1 MRRRRACVAPWLAGV
16 LSLALTA
23 CGGGGSGP
31 VPPAPA
37 QVREHDSRHD
47 VAVVESTLPALQDAP
62 AESDRWVGQL
72 GGAAYRVEVPKN
84 WNGSLLVWAR
94 GYWDGPTLFLEDP
107 MLRRH
112 LLERGVAWAASSYT
126 RNMYDVQAAI
136 EDSNQLATRFQA
148 IAAAHGRTLAA
159 PRRVFIAGM
168 SMGGHVAA
176 AAVEAEVVEH
186 AVHPLRYDGALAL
199 CGTVTDLGWYQY
211 LAAYQMALQHVLGAP
226 AEGYPS
232 AVYSRQQPALRQRVM
247 DGLADAAAPDEQVTR
262 LRALARQLS
271 GGERPFFA
279 EGWRNPAHHELLFKL
294 MNFAPTIDGILA
306 RNVID
311 TRSVAYRFE
320 EPGQT
325 DPEADVLNAAI
336 RRITPQADPNPLPP
350 VGLRWVPLVEGRL
363 TAPVISMHTL
373 GDVLAPLEL
382 QRRYMQRAQA
392 AGQAA
397 LLSVRLVR
405 DTGHCAFTAAEVAA
419 AFDALTQWVETGR
432 PPAGDEVSSAEAWR
446 RDDVGCRYTDNRTGL
461 EDRADASYR
470 QRVQSRY
477 PPCAGIVSG
486 GQAGQV
492 GRADGSDR

>member
-1 MRRRRACVAPWLAGV
+1 MRASTPWLAAV

-23 CGGGGSGP
+23 CGGGSGP
-31 VPPAPA
+31 ASPPAAPA
-37 QVREHDSRHD
+37 QVREQDSRTY
-47 VAVVESTLPALQDAP
+47 VAVVETTLPALQDAP
-62 AESDRWVGQL
+62 AESDRWVGQF

-84 WNGSLLVWAR
+84 WNGTLLMWAR

-136 EDSNQLATRFQA
+136 EDTNELAARFQA
-148 IAAAHGRTLAA
+148 IAAAHGRPLAA
-159 PRRVFIAGM
+159 PRRLFIAGM
-168 SMGGHVAA
+168 SMGGHVPA
-176 AAVEAEVVEH
+176 AAVEAEVVER
-186 AVHPLRYDGALAL
+186 AVHRLRYDGALAL

-232 AVYSRQQPALRQRVM
+232 AVYSRQQPALRQRVL
-247 DGLADAAAPDEQVTR
+247 DSLADEAAPDAQVTQ
-262 LRALARQLS
+262 LRALVRQLS
-271 GGERPFFA
+271 GGDRPFFA
-279 EGWRNPAHHELLFKL
+279 EGWRNPAHHNLLFKL

-311 TRSVAYRFE
+311 TRSVVYRFE
-320 EPGQT
+320 EPGQP
-325 DPEADVLNAAI
+325 DPEANVLNAAI
-336 RRITPQADPNPLPP
+336 RRITPDADPNPLPP

-363 TAPVISMHTL
+363 TAPIISLHTL
-373 GDVLAPLEL
+373 GDVLAPVEL

-405 DTGHCAFTAAEVAA
+405 DTGHCAFTAAEVEA

-432 PPAGDEVSSAEAWR
+432 TPAGDEVSSAEAWR
-446 RDDVGCRYTDNRTGL
+446 RDDVGCRYTDNRTGP

-470 QRVQSRY
+470 QLVQANY
-477 PPCAGIVSG
+477 PPCERVASDGQSGRSDRSG
-486 GQAGQV
+486 GSV
-492 GRADGSDR
+492 R